1 MAITEVVVVWLAV
14 VLDVVVFLV
23 VVLLEV
29 VGFVDAAVD
38 VVGSFEK
45 LNMCPVNNFLS
56 PVCSYFSQMHFHNLS
71 RVKTNF
77 NS

>member
-29 VGFVDAAVD
+29 VCFVDAAVD

-45 LNMCPVNNFLS
+45 LNMCCVSLIFCCLPKLLTCILVRS
-56 PVCSYFSQMHFHNLS
+56 
-71 RVKTNF
+71 
-77 NS
+77 

>member
-14 VLDVVVFLV
+14 VPDVVVFLV

-29 VGFVDAAVD
+29 VCFVDAAVD

-45 LNMCPVNNFLS
+45 LNIFP
-56 PVCSYFSQMHFHNLS
+56 
-71 RVKTNF
+71 
-77 NS
+77 